1 MTDTDLILTDD
12 EIKNG
17 WTKETLRAY
26 IIGRQTAQE
35 RTIHTKKVR
44 LPNEQNHKYNSHNW
58 RR

>member
-1 MTDTDLILTDD
+1 VSDDIVLTAG

-26 IIGRQTAQE
+26 IIGRARAQE
-35 RTIHTKKVR
+35 QVIHTKKVFK
-44 LPNEQNHKYNSHNW
+44 PNEQNHKYNPHNW